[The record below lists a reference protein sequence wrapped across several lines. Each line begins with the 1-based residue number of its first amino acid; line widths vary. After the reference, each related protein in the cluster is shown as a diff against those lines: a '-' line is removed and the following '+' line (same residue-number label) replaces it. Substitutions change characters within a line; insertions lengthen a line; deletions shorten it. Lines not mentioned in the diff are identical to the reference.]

1 VTEDSLQPS
10 NGANSEAQV
19 TIPAEL
25 GFMQLV
31 WSDYLFHNA
40 DDGESIKHAALLF
53 LPRMLLNP
61 SLQLALTVRIAQC
74 GPSFLTPI
82 VRWLQV
88 VLFSS
93 EIYYFKSDNPI
104 RIGPAINFPHPI
116 CVLIGP
122 GSEIGSN
129 VAIYNNTEIGSDRP
143 GVPAKLDRSRISR
156 IGDNATILPYA
167 TILGP
172 FTVGHDAMVG
182 LGVILNEDV
191 PPGSLKTQRHLK
203 PPGAWRDPRVAGPEG

>member
-1 VTEDSLQPS
+1 VQTT
-10 NGANSEAQV
+10 NGDVAATRV
-19 TIPAEL
+19 TIPSP
-25 GFMQLV
+25 GFLRLV
-31 WSDYLFHNA
+31 WSDYRFHTA
-40 DDGESIKHAALLF
+40 DRGESTRQAALRF

-61 SLQLALTVRIAQC
+61 SLQLALLVRIAQC
-74 GPSFLTPI
+74 GPGIVLAP

-93 EIYYFKSDNPI
+93 EIYYFRSDNPI
-104 RIGPAINFPHPI
+104 RIGAAINFPHPI

-143 GVPAKLDRSRISR
+143 GVPSQLDLSRISR

-167 TILGP
+167 TVLGP

-191 PPGSLKTQRHLK
+191 PPGSLKTKRHLK
-203 PPGAWRDPRVAGPEG
+203 PPGAWVDPRLPAEEGGREDG